1 MTQFTPLAMT
11 KKLVSYDTT
20 SRDSNLDLIEFAA
33 GYLKDLGV
41 DATLIHNAEKTKANL
56 YATIGPADVP
66 GVVLSGHTDVVPV
79 DGQDWT
85 TAPFEPVESGGRLFG
100 RGTSDMK
107 SFIATALA
115 LAPEMIAADLKMP
128 IHFAFSY
135 DEEVGCL
142 GVHGIVSHLNGIS
155 PLPRAVIVGEPT
167 DMKVVN
173 AHKGVFG
180 FRTSVHGLEAHSS
193 ATHIGVNAVMYAAQL
208 VSYLSDLAADQRD
221 NNGHHHRFEPSYTTV
236 HVGTIRGGTALNIIP
251 KECSF
256 VWEYRLIPGED
267 EGAIFK
273 KFSDYADNVVLPKMK
288 AVSEHA
294 AIVTEPLSRVA
305 PLVPE
310 PDSPAETLAM
320 MLAGTNQTDVVSYG
334 TEGGISQEAGV
345 PTVVCGPGNILQAH
359 RPDEYIEI
367 AQINACEQFLRKLIE
382 VAATQSV

>member
-1 MTQFTPLAMT
+1 MTDFTPLAMA

-33 GYLKDLGV
+33 AYLKDLGV
-41 DATLIHNAEKTKANL
+41 DATLIHNAEKNKANL

-79 DGQDWT
+79 DGQDWST
-85 TAPFEPVESGGRLFG
+85 NPFEPVESGGRLFG

-115 LAPEMIAADLKMP
+115 LAPDMVAADLKMP

-142 GVHGIVSHLNGIS
+142 GVHGIVSHLGGIT

-173 AHKGVFG
+173 AHKGVFAY
-180 FRTSVHGLEAHSS
+180 RTSVRGLEAHSS

-208 VSYLSDLAADQRD
+208 VSYLSELAKDQRENHGD
-221 NNGHHHRFEPSYTTV
+221 HHRFEPPYTTV

-256 VWEYRLIPGED
+256 VWEYRLIPGQSER
-267 EGAIFK
+267 AILD
-273 KFSDYADNVVLPKMK
+273 KFNAYANDVVLPQMK
-288 AVSEHA
+288 EVSA
-294 AIVTEPLSRVA
+294 QADIVTEAKGRVA

-334 TEGGISQEAGV
+334 TEGGIFQEAGV

-359 RPDEYIEI
+359 KPDEYIEI
-367 AQINACEQFLRKLIE
+367 AQIEACEQFLRKLID
-382 VAATQSV
+382 VAAAQSL

>member
-1 MTQFTPLAMT
+1 MTKLTPLSMT

-20 SRDSNLDLIEFAA
+20 SRDSNLDLIGFAMD
-33 GYLKDLGV
+33 YLQDLGV

-66 GVVLSGHTDVVPV
+66 GIVLSGHTDVVPV
-79 DGQDWT
+79 DGQDWST
-85 TAPFEPVESGGRLFG
+85 QPFAPVESGGKLFG

-115 LAPEMIAADLKMP
+115 LAPDMLAADLKMP
-128 IHFAFSY
+128 LHFAFSY

-142 GVHGIVSHLNGIS
+142 GVHGIVSHLGGIT

-173 AHKGVFG
+173 AHKGVFA
-180 FRTSVHGLEAHSS
+180 FRTTVRGLEAHSS

-208 VSYLSDLAADQRD
+208 VSYLSELAQDQRENHGD
-221 NNGHHHRFEPSYTTV
+221 HDRFEPPYTTV

-256 VWEYRLIPGED
+256 VWEYRLIPGQSED
-267 EGAIFK
+267 AILKQFT
-273 KFSDYADNVVLPKMK
+273 DYANDVVLPQMT

-294 AIVTEPLSRVA
+294 DIVTEAVGRVA

-320 MLAGTNQTDVVSYG
+320 MLAGTNQRDVVSYG
-334 TEGGISQEAGV
+334 TEGGIFQEAGV
-345 PTVVCGPGNILQAH
+345 PTVICGPGNILQAH
-359 RPDEYIEI
+359 RPDEFIEI
-367 AQINACEQFLRKLIE
+367 SQIDACEQFLRKLID
-382 VAATQSV
+382 VAASQSL

>member
-1 MTQFTPLAMT
+1 MA

-20 SRDSNLDLIEFAA
+20 SRDSNLDLIGFAA
-33 GYLKDLGV
+33 DYLKGLGI
-41 DATLIHNAEKTKANL
+41 DATLIHNGEKTKANL

-79 DGQDWT
+79 DGQDWST
-85 TAPFEPVESGGRLFG
+85 NPFEPVESEGRLFG

-115 LAPEMIAADLKMP
+115 LAPDMVAADLKMP

-142 GVHGIVSHLNGIS
+142 GVHGIISHLSGIA

-167 DMKVVN
+167 DMKAVN
-173 AHKGVFG
+173 AHKGVFAY
-180 FRTSVHGLEAHSS
+180 RTSVHGLEAHSS

-208 VSYLSDLAADQRD
+208 VSYLAELAKDQRENHGD
-221 NNGHHHRFEPSYTTV
+221 HHRFDPPYTTV

-256 VWEYRLIPGED
+256 VWEYRLIPGQSEQ
-267 EGAIFK
+267 AILDRFNA
-273 KFSDYADNVVLPKMK
+273 YANDVVLPQMK
-288 AVSEHA
+288 EVSA
-294 AIVTEPLSRVA
+294 QADIVTEAKGRVA

-310 PDSPAETLAM
+310 SDSPAETLAM

-334 TEGGISQEAGV
+334 TEGGIFQEAGV

-359 RPDEYIEI
+359 KPDEYIEI
-367 AQINACEQFLRKLIE
+367 AQIDACEQFLRKLID
-382 VAATQSV
+382 VAATQSI

>member
-1 MTQFTPLAMT
+1 MTKFTPLAMT

-20 SRDSNLDLIEFAA
+20 SRDSNLDLIGFAVD
-33 GYLKDLGV
+33 YLQDLGV

-66 GVVLSGHTDVVPV
+66 GIVLSGHTDVVPV
-79 DGQDWT
+79 DGQDWST
-85 TAPFEPVESGGRLFG
+85 QPFAPVESGGKLFG

-115 LAPEMIAADLKMP
+115 LAPDMLAADLKMP
-128 IHFAFSY
+128 LHFAFSY

-142 GVHGIVSHLNGIS
+142 GVHGIVSHLGGIT

-173 AHKGVFG
+173 AHKGVFA
-180 FRTSVHGLEAHSS
+180 FRTTVRGLEAHSS

-208 VSYLSDLAADQRD
+208 VSYLSELAHDQRENHGD
-221 NNGHHHRFEPSYTTV
+221 HHRFEPPYTTV

-256 VWEYRLIPGED
+256 VWEYRLIPGQSED
-267 EGAIFK
+267 AILKQFT
-273 KFSDYADNVVLPKMK
+273 DYANDVVLPQMT

-294 AIVTEPLSRVA
+294 DIVTEAVGRVA

-334 TEGGISQEAGV
+334 TEGGIFQEAGV

-359 RPDEYIEI
+359 RPDEFIEI
-367 AQINACEQFLRKLIE
+367 SQIDACEQFLRKLID
-382 VAATQSV
+382 VAATQSL

>member
-56 YATIGPADVP
+56 FATIGPTDVP

-85 TAPFEPVESGGRLFG
+85 TEPFEPVRSGGRLFG

-115 LAPEMIAADLKMP
+115 LAPDMIAADLKMP

-142 GVHGIVSHLNGIS
+142 GVHGIVSHLSEIS

-173 AHKGVFG
+173 AHKGVFAY
-180 FRTSVHGLEAHSS
+180 RTSVHGFEAHSS

-221 NNGHHHRFEPSYTTV
+221 NHSDHHQFEPPYTTV
-236 HVGTIRGGTALNIIP
+236 HVGTIHGGTALNIIP
-251 KECSF
+251 KECTF
-256 VWEYRLIPGED
+256 VWECRLIPGEN
-267 EGAIFK
+267 EGAILK
-273 KFSDYADNVVLPKMK
+273 KFNDYAQGVVLPKMK
-288 AVSEHA
+288 AVSNQA
-294 AIVTEPLSRVA
+294 AIVTERLGRVA

-334 TEGGISQEAGV
+334 TEGGIFQEAGV

-367 AQINACEQFLRKLIE
+367 AQITACEQFLRRLIE

>member
-20 SRDSNLDLIEFAA
+20 SRDSNLALIEFAA

-41 DATLIHNAEKTKANL
+41 DATLIHNAEKNKANL
-56 YATIGPADVP
+56 YATIGPTDVP

-79 DGQDWT
+79 DGQDWS

-142 GVHGIVSHLNGIS
+142 GVHGIVSHLSEIS

-173 AHKGVFG
+173 AHKGVFA
-180 FRTSVHGLEAHSS
+180 FHTSVHGFEAHSS

-208 VSYLSDLAADQRD
+208 VSYLSDLAAEQRD
-221 NNGHHHRFEPSYTTV
+221 NNGDHHRFEPPHTTV

-256 VWEYRLIPGED
+256 VWEYRLIPGENED
-267 EGAIFK
+267 AILK
-273 KFSDYADNVVLPKMK
+273 KFNNYANDVVLPKMK

-294 AIVTEPLSRVA
+294 AIVTERLGRVA

-334 TEGGISQEAGV
+334 TEGGIFQEAGV

-367 AQINACEQFLRKLIE
+367 AQITACEQFLRRLIE
-382 VAATQSV
+382 VAKTQSV

>member
-1 MTQFTPLAMT
+1 MTDFTPLTMA

-20 SRDSNLDLIEFAA
+20 SRDSNLDLIGFAA
-33 GYLKDLGV
+33 DYLKGLGI
-41 DATLIHNAEKTKANL
+41 DATLIHNGEKTKANL

-79 DGQDWT
+79 DGQDWST
-85 TAPFEPVESGGRLFG
+85 NPFEPVESEGRLFG

-115 LAPEMIAADLKMP
+115 LAPDMVAADLKMP

-142 GVHGIVSHLNGIS
+142 GVHGIISHLSGIA

-167 DMKVVN
+167 DMKAVN
-173 AHKGVFG
+173 AHKGVFAY
-180 FRTSVHGLEAHSS
+180 RTSVHGLEAHSS

-208 VSYLSDLAADQRD
+208 VSYLAELAKDQRENHGD
-221 NNGHHHRFEPSYTTV
+221 HHRFDPPYTTV

-256 VWEYRLIPGED
+256 VWEYRLIPGQSEQ
-267 EGAIFK
+267 AILDRFNA
-273 KFSDYADNVVLPKMK
+273 YANDVVLPQMK
-288 AVSEHA
+288 EVSA
-294 AIVTEPLSRVA
+294 QADIVTEAKGRVA

-310 PDSPAETLAM
+310 SDSPAETLAM

-334 TEGGISQEAGV
+334 TEGGIFQEAGV

-359 RPDEYIEI
+359 KPDEYIEI
-367 AQINACEQFLRKLIE
+367 AQIDACEQFLRKLID
-382 VAATQSV
+382 VAATQSI

>member
-1 MTQFTPLAMT
+1 
-11 KKLVSYDTT
+11 
-20 SRDSNLDLIEFAA
+20 
-33 GYLKDLGV
+33 
-41 DATLIHNAEKTKANL
+41 
-56 YATIGPADVP
+56 
-66 GVVLSGHTDVVPV
+66 
-79 DGQDWT
+79 
-85 TAPFEPVESGGRLFG
+85 
-100 RGTSDMK
+100 MK

-115 LAPEMIAADLKMP
+115 LAPDMLAADLKMP

-142 GVHGIVSHLNGIS
+142 GVHGIVSHLAGIS

-173 AHKGVFG
+173 AHKGVFA

-193 ATHIGVNAVMYAAQL
+193 ATNIGVNAVMYAAQL
-208 VSYLSDLAADQRD
+208 VSYLSELADDQRENHSD
-221 NNGHHHRFEPSYTTV
+221 HHEFEPPYTTV

-256 VWEYRLIPGED
+256 VWEYRLIPGQSED
-267 EGAIFK
+267 AILK
-273 KFSDYADNVVLPKMK
+273 KFNVYANEIVLPRMK

-294 AIVTEPLSRVA
+294 GIVTEPVGRVA

-334 TEGGISQEAGV
+334 TEGGIFQEAGV
-345 PTVVCGPGNILQAH
+345 PTVVCVPGNILQAH
-359 RPDEYIEI
+359 KPDEYIDI
-367 AQINACEQFLRKLIE
+367 SQIDACEAFLR
-382 VAATQSV
+382 

>member
-33 GYLKDLGV
+33 GYLKDLGI

-115 LAPEMIAADLKMP
+115 LAPEMIAGGLKMP

-273 KFSDYADNVVLPKMK
+273 KFSDYADDVVLPKMK

-334 TEGGISQEAGV
+334 TEGGIFQESGV

>member
-1 MTQFTPLAMT
+1 MTDFTPLAMA

-20 SRDSNLDLIEFAA
+20 SRDSNLDLIGFAA
-33 GYLKDLGV
+33 DYLKGLGI
-41 DATLIHNAEKTKANL
+41 DATLIHNGEKTKANL

-79 DGQDWT
+79 DGQDWST
-85 TAPFEPVESGGRLFG
+85 NPFEPVESEGRLFG

-115 LAPEMIAADLKMP
+115 LAPDMVAADLKMP

-142 GVHGIVSHLNGIS
+142 GVHGIISHLSGIA

-173 AHKGVFG
+173 AHKGVFAY
-180 FRTSVHGLEAHSS
+180 RTSVHGLEAHSS

-208 VSYLSDLAADQRD
+208 VSYLAELAKDQRENHGD
-221 NNGHHHRFEPSYTTV
+221 HHRFDPPYTTV

-256 VWEYRLIPGED
+256 VWEYRLIPGQSEQ
-267 EGAIFK
+267 AILDRFNA
-273 KFSDYADNVVLPKMK
+273 YANDVVLPQMK
-288 AVSEHA
+288 EVSA
-294 AIVTEPLSRVA
+294 QADIVTEAKGRVA

-310 PDSPAETLAM
+310 SDSPAETLAM

-334 TEGGISQEAGV
+334 TEGGIFQEAGV

-359 RPDEYIEI
+359 KPDEYIEI
-367 AQINACEQFLRKLIE
+367 AQIDACEQFLRKLID
-382 VAATQSV
+382 VAATQSI

>member
-1 MTQFTPLAMT
+1 MTKFTPLSMT

-20 SRDSNLDLIEFAA
+20 SRDSNLDLIGFAMD
-33 GYLKDLGV
+33 YLQDLGV

-66 GVVLSGHTDVVPV
+66 GIVLSGHTDVVPV
-79 DGQDWT
+79 DGQDWST
-85 TAPFEPVESGGRLFG
+85 QPFAPVESGGKLFG

-115 LAPEMIAADLKMP
+115 LAPDMLAADLKMP
-128 IHFAFSY
+128 LHFAFSY

-142 GVHGIVSHLNGIS
+142 GVHGIVSHLGGIT

-173 AHKGVFG
+173 AHKGVFA
-180 FRTSVHGLEAHSS
+180 FRTTVRGLEAHSS

-208 VSYLSDLAADQRD
+208 VSYLSELAQDQRENHGD
-221 NNGHHHRFEPSYTTV
+221 HDRFEPPYTTV

-256 VWEYRLIPGED
+256 VWEYRLIPGQSED
-267 EGAIFK
+267 AILKQFT
-273 KFSDYADNVVLPKMK
+273 DYANDVVLPQMT

-294 AIVTEPLSRVA
+294 DIVTEAVGRVA

-320 MLAGTNQTDVVSYG
+320 MLAGTNQRDVVSYG
-334 TEGGISQEAGV
+334 TEGGIFQEAGV

-359 RPDEYIEI
+359 RPDEFIEI
-367 AQINACEQFLRKLIE
+367 SQIDACEQFLRKLID
-382 VAATQSV
+382 VAATQSL

>member
-1 MTQFTPLAMT
+1 MTDFTPLAMA

-20 SRDSNLDLIEFAA
+20 SRDSNLDLIGFAA
-33 GYLKDLGV
+33 DYLKGLGI
-41 DATLIHNAEKTKANL
+41 DATLIHNGEKTKANL

-79 DGQDWT
+79 DGQDWST
-85 TAPFEPVESGGRLFG
+85 NPFEPVESEGRLFG

-115 LAPEMIAADLKMP
+115 LAPDMVAADLKMP

-142 GVHGIVSHLNGIS
+142 GVHGIISHLRGIA

-173 AHKGVFG
+173 AHKGVFAY
-180 FRTSVHGLEAHSS
+180 RTSVHGLEAHSS

-208 VSYLSDLAADQRD
+208 VSYLAELAKDQRENHGD
-221 NNGHHHRFEPSYTTV
+221 HHRFDPPYTTV

-256 VWEYRLIPGED
+256 VWEYRLIPGQSEQ
-267 EGAIFK
+267 AILDRFNA
-273 KFSDYADNVVLPKMK
+273 YANDVVLPQMK
-288 AVSEHA
+288 EVSA
-294 AIVTEPLSRVA
+294 QADIVTEAKGRVA

-310 PDSPAETLAM
+310 SDSPAETLAM

-334 TEGGISQEAGV
+334 TEGGIFQEAGV

-359 RPDEYIEI
+359 KPDEYIEI
-367 AQINACEQFLRKLIE
+367 AQIDACEQFLRKLID
-382 VAATQSV
+382 VAATQSI

>member
-1 MTQFTPLAMT
+1 MKQYTPLELT
-11 KKLVSYDTT
+11 KKLVSFDTT
-20 SRDSNLDLIEFAA
+20 SRESNLNLIAFAA
-33 GYLKDLGV
+33 SYLETLGV
-41 DATLIHNAEKTKANL
+41 SSRLIHNADSTKANL

-85 TAPFEPVESGGRLFG
+85 TPPFEPVESGGQLFG

-115 LAPEMIAADLKMP
+115 LAPDMVAANLKMP

-142 GVHGIVSHLNGIS
+142 GVHGIVDHLTGIT
-155 PLPRAVIVGEPT
+155 PLPRTVIVGEPT

-173 AHKGVFG
+173 AHKGVFA

-193 ATHIGVNAVMYAAQL
+193 ATHLGVNAVMFAAEL
-208 VSYLSDLAADQRD
+208 IAHLSEMAKEQREGNRTND
-221 NNGHHHRFEPSYTTV
+221 RFSPPYTTV
-236 HVGTIRGGTALNIIP
+236 HVGLVRGGTALNIIP

-256 VWEYRLIPGED
+256 VWEYRLLPGED
-267 EGAIFK
+267 EDEIFQ
-273 KFSDYADNVVLPKMK
+273 KFDNYANEVVLPRMK
-288 AVSEHA
+288 EISQRG
-294 AIVTEPLSRVA
+294 AIVTERTGRVA

-310 PDSPAETLAM
+310 ADSPAETLAM

-334 TEGGISQEAGV
+334 TEGGIFQEAGI

-359 RPDEYIEI
+359 KPDEYIEI
-367 AQINACEQFLRKLIE
+367 AQIDACEQFLKKLIG
-382 VAATQSV
+382 VAATQRI

>member
-1 MTQFTPLAMT
+1 MTDFTPLAMA

-20 SRDSNLDLIEFAA
+20 SRDSNLDLIGFAA
-33 GYLKDLGV
+33 DYLKGLGI
-41 DATLIHNAEKTKANL
+41 DATLIHNGEKTKANL

-79 DGQDWT
+79 DGQDWST
-85 TAPFEPVESGGRLFG
+85 NPFEPVESEGRLFG

-115 LAPEMIAADLKMP
+115 LAPDMVAADLKMP

-142 GVHGIVSHLNGIS
+142 GVHGIISHLSGIA

-173 AHKGVFG
+173 AHKGVFAY
-180 FRTSVHGLEAHSS
+180 RTSVHGLEAHSS

-208 VSYLSDLAADQRD
+208 VSYLAELAKDQRE
-221 NNGHHHRFEPSYTTV
+221 NHGEHHRFDPPYTTV

-256 VWEYRLIPGED
+256 VWEYRLIPGQSEQ
-267 EGAIFK
+267 AILDRFNA
-273 KFSDYADNVVLPKMK
+273 YANDVVLPQMK
-288 AVSEHA
+288 EVSA
-294 AIVTEPLSRVA
+294 QADIVTEAKGRVA

-310 PDSPAETLAM
+310 SDSPAETLAM

-334 TEGGISQEAGV
+334 TEGGIFQEAGV

-359 RPDEYIEI
+359 KPDEYIEI
-367 AQINACEQFLRKLIE
+367 AQIDACEQFLRKLID
-382 VAATQSV
+382 VAATQSI

>member
-1 MTQFTPLAMT
+1 MTKFTPLAMT

-20 SRDSNLDLIEFAA
+20 SRDSNLDLIGFAVD
-33 GYLKDLGV
+33 YLQDLGV

-66 GVVLSGHTDVVPV
+66 GIVLSGHTDVVPV
-79 DGQDWT
+79 DGQDWST
-85 TAPFEPVESGGRLFG
+85 QPFAPVESGGKLFG

-115 LAPEMIAADLKMP
+115 LAPDMLAADLKMP
-128 IHFAFSY
+128 LHFAFSY

-142 GVHGIVSHLNGIS
+142 GVHGIVSHLGGIT

-173 AHKGVFG
+173 AHKGVFA
-180 FRTSVHGLEAHSS
+180 FRTTVRGLEAHSS

-208 VSYLSDLAADQRD
+208 VSYLSELAQDQRENHGD
-221 NNGHHHRFEPSYTTV
+221 HHRFEPPYTTV

-256 VWEYRLIPGED
+256 VWEYRLIPGQSED
-267 EGAIFK
+267 AILKQFT
-273 KFSDYADNVVLPKMK
+273 DYTNDVVLPQMT

-294 AIVTEPLSRVA
+294 DIVTEAVGRVA

-334 TEGGISQEAGV
+334 TEGGIFQEAGV

-359 RPDEYIEI
+359 RPDEFIEI
-367 AQINACEQFLRKLIE
+367 SQIDACEQFLRKLID
-382 VAATQSV
+382 VAATQSL

>member
-1 MTQFTPLAMT
+1 MTKFTPLAMT
-11 KKLVSYDTT
+11 KRLVTYDTT
-20 SRDSNLDLIEFAA
+20 SRGSNLDLIRFVT
-33 GYLKDLGV
+33 GYLQDLGV

-56 YATIGPADVP
+56 FATIGRTDVP

-85 TAPFEPVESGGRLFG
+85 TEPFEPVQSGSRLFG

-115 LAPEMIAADLKMP
+115 LAPDMIKADLKMP

-142 GVHGIVSHLNGIS
+142 GVHGIVSHLSEIS

-173 AHKGVFG
+173 AHKGVFAY
-180 FRTSVHGLEAHSS
+180 RTSVLGFEAHSS
-193 ATHIGVNAVMYAAQL
+193 ATHIGVNSVMYAAQL
-208 VSYLSDLAADQRD
+208 VSYLSELAADQRD
-221 NNGHHHRFEPSYTTV
+221 NHAEHQQFEPPYTTI
-236 HVGTIRGGTALNIIP
+236 HVGAIQGGTALNIIP

-256 VWEYRLIPGED
+256 VWEYRLIPGENED
-267 EGAIFK
+267 AILK
-273 KFSDYADNVVLPKMK
+273 KFSNYAESVVLPKMR
-288 AVSEHA
+288 AVSSQT
-294 AIVTEPLSRVA
+294 AIVTERLGRVA

-320 MLAGTNQTDVVSYG
+320 MLAGTNQTEAVSYG
-334 TEGGISQEAGV
+334 TEGGIFQEAGV

-359 RPDEYIEI
+359 RPNEYIEI
-367 AQINACEQFLRKLIE
+367 AQIDACEQFLRRLIE
-382 VAATQSV
+382 VAATQNV

>member
-11 KKLVSYDTT
+11 KRLVSYDTT

-56 YATIGPADVP
+56 FATIGPTGVP

-85 TAPFEPVESGGRLFG
+85 TQPFEPVRSGGRLFG

-115 LAPEMIAADLKMP
+115 LAPDMIAADLKMP

-142 GVHGIVSHLNGIS
+142 GVHGIVSHLSQIS

-173 AHKGVFG
+173 AHKGVFAYQ
-180 FRTSVHGLEAHSS
+180 TSVHG
-193 ATHIGVNAVMYAAQL
+193 
-208 VSYLSDLAADQRD
+208 D
-221 NNGHHHRFEPSYTTV
+221 HHRFEPPYTTV

-251 KECSF
+251 KECTF

-267 EGAIFK
+267 EDAILK
-273 KFSDYADNVVLPKMK
+273 KFNDYAEGVVLPKMK
-288 AVSEHA
+288 VVSNQA
-294 AIVTEPLSRVA
+294 AIVTERLGRVA

-334 TEGGISQEAGV
+334 TEGGIFQEAGV

-367 AQINACEQFLRKLIE
+367 AQITACEQFLRRLIE

>member
-1 MTQFTPLAMT
+1 MKHYTPLGMT
-11 KKLVSYDTT
+11 KKLVSFDTT
-20 SRDSNLDLIEFAA
+20 SRESNLDLIEFAA
-33 GYLKDLGV
+33 AYLEELGI
-41 DATLIHNAEKTKANL
+41 ATRLIHNAERTKANL

-79 DGQDWT
+79 DGQDWST
-85 TAPFEPVESGGRLFG
+85 PPFEPVEADGRLFG

-115 LAPEMIAADLKMP
+115 LAPDMAKADLKMP

-142 GVHGIVSHLNGIS
+142 GVHGIVSHIGGIT

-167 DMKVVN
+167 DMRVVN
-173 AHKGVFG
+173 AHKGVFA
-180 FRTSVHGLEAHSS
+180 FRTTVRGLEAHSS
-193 ATHIGVNAVMYAAQL
+193 ATHMGVNAVMFAAEL
-208 VSYLSDLAADQRD
+208 VSNLSEMAKDQRD
-221 NNGHHHRFEPSYTTV
+221 SDRTNDRFDPPYTTV

-267 EGAIFK
+267 EQAIFQA
-273 KFSDYADNVVLPKMK
+273 FDNFATQVVLPLMQ
-288 AVSEHA
+288 AVSPQA
-294 AIVTEPLSRVA
+294 SIVTERTGRVA

-310 PDSPAETLAM
+310 ADSPAETLAM
-320 MLAGTNQTDVVSYG
+320 MLAGRNQTDVVSYG
-334 TEGGISQEAGV
+334 TEGGIFQEAGI

-359 RPDEYIEI
+359 RPDEYIAI
-367 AQINACEQFLRKLIE
+367 AQIDACEQFVRKLID
-382 VAATQSV
+382 VASAQRI

>member
-1 MTQFTPLAMT
+1 MTDFTPLAMA

-20 SRDSNLDLIEFAA
+20 SRDSNLDLIGFAA
-33 GYLKDLGV
+33 DYLKGLGI
-41 DATLIHNAEKTKANL
+41 DATLIHNGEKTKANL

-79 DGQDWT
+79 DGQDWST
-85 TAPFEPVESGGRLFG
+85 NPFEPVESEGRLFG

-115 LAPEMIAADLKMP
+115 LAPDMVAADLKMP

-142 GVHGIVSHLNGIS
+142 GVHGIISHLSGIA

-167 DMKVVN
+167 DMKAVN
-173 AHKGVFG
+173 AHKGVFAY
-180 FRTSVHGLEAHSS
+180 RTSVHGLEAHSS

-208 VSYLSDLAADQRD
+208 VSYLAELAKDQRENHGD
-221 NNGHHHRFEPSYTTV
+221 HHRFDPPYTTV

-256 VWEYRLIPGED
+256 VWEYRLIPGQSEQ
-267 EGAIFK
+267 AILDRFNA
-273 KFSDYADNVVLPKMK
+273 YANDVVLPQMK
-288 AVSEHA
+288 EVSA
-294 AIVTEPLSRVA
+294 QADIVTEAKGRVA

-310 PDSPAETLAM
+310 SDSPAETLAM

-334 TEGGISQEAGV
+334 TEGGIFQEAGV

-359 RPDEYIEI
+359 KPDEYIEI
-367 AQINACEQFLRKLIE
+367 AQIDACEQFLRKLID
-382 VAATQSV
+382 VAATQSI

>member
-334 TEGGISQEAGV
+334 TEGGIFQEAGV

>member
-1 MTQFTPLAMT
+1 MTQFTPMAMT

-79 DGQDWT
+79 DGQDWS

-267 EGAIFK
+267 EGAILK
-273 KFSDYADNVVLPKMK
+273 KFSDYAADVVLPKMK

-334 TEGGISQEAGV
+334 TEGGIFQEAGV

>member
-1 MTQFTPLAMT
+1 MTKFTPLAMT
-11 KKLVSYDTT
+11 KRLVAFDTT
-20 SRDSNLDLIEFAA
+20 SRGSNLDLIDFATS
-33 GYLKDLGV
+33 YLQDLGI
-41 DATLIHNAEKTKANL
+41 DATLIHNADKTKANL
-56 YATIGPADVP
+56 FATIGPTDVP

-85 TAPFEPVESGGRLFG
+85 TAPFDPVRSGSRLFG

-115 LAPEMIAADLKMP
+115 LAPDMIAADLKMP

-142 GVHGIVSHLNGIS
+142 GVHGIISHLSKIS

-173 AHKGVFG
+173 AHKGVFAY
-180 FRTSVHGLEAHSS
+180 RTSVLGFEAHSS
-193 ATHIGVNAVMYAAQL
+193 ATHVGVNAVMYAAQL
-208 VSYLSDLAADQRD
+208 VSYLSELAADQRD
-221 NNGHHHRFEPSYTTV
+221 YHGKHHRFEPPYTTV
-236 HVGTIRGGTALNIIP
+236 HVGTIQGGTALNIIP

-256 VWEYRLIPGED
+256 VWEYRLIPGENED
-267 EGAIFK
+267 AILK
-273 KFSDYADNVVLPKMK
+273 KFSNYAEDVVLPKMK
-288 AVSEHA
+288 EVSEQT
-294 AIVTEPLSRVA
+294 AIITERLGRVA

-320 MLAGTNQTDVVSYG
+320 MLAGTNRAEAVSYG
-334 TEGGISQEAGV
+334 TEGGIFQEAGV

-359 RPDEYIEI
+359 RPNEYIEI
-367 AQINACEQFLRKLIE
+367 AQINACEQFLRRLIE